1 LFAACTEVS
10 IDTYIKAK
18 AQGASMQTGIY
29 QPVDALGTLI
39 AFMLKYHGDGSSH
52 KGAADAK
59 AFYLTKG
66 ELYATLLSTADGRQ
80 CCRLWFLCLLKRT
93 KS

>member
-1 LFAACTEVS
+1 LLACTEVS

-18 AQGASMQTGIY
+18 AQGGNMQTGIY

-39 AFMLKYHGDGSSH
+39 AFMLKYHGDGSTH

-66 ELYATLLSTADGRQ
+66 ACLASTL
-80 CCRLWFLCLLKRT
+80 
-93 KS
+93 